1 MQALHDPAAPYVGS
15 PGPGPSLSPG
25 QRLSLL
31 NAWQRGFPLCDE
43 PFAVV
48 GTALGLPG
56 EQVLQAYRQLAQE
69 GALSRIGAVFAPGSG
84 GASVLAAMAV
94 PPGRLEAVAAVVSA
108 HPGVNHNYERE
119 NAYNLW
125 FVMTG
130 ASPVQV
136 EQAMVELEAA
146 TGLSALR
153 LPMLQPYRI
162 DLAFDLTADLAV
174 GQVGGLTAGP
184 CTGPVAGGS
193 AARPATSAPHG
204 LCAAATAVLADADW
218 PLAAL
223 AEAGLPLAAQPY
235 AAWAQALGTSATQV
249 QARLQQW
256 LHTGVLSRF
265 GVVVRHHELGFAA
278 NAMTVLNVPDAQV
291 DAAGRALAGQPGVT
305 LAYRR
310 ARATGWPYNLYFMV
324 HGAHRQAV
332 EQVLVSALQRSGLA
346 GMPRAVLFSRRR
358 FKQTGGRRFAAA
370 APTQQ
375 GADHALA

>member
-1 MQALHDPAAPYVGS
+1 MQAVPDPAAPALGS
-15 PGPGPSLSPG
+15 TGFQPSPA

-48 GTALGLPG
+48 GAALDLSAA
-56 EQVLQAYRQLAQE
+56 QVLQAYRQLAHE

-84 GASVLAAMAV
+84 GASILSAMAV
-94 PPGRLEAVAAVVSA
+94 PPERLEAVAAVVSA

-125 FVMTG
+125 FVVTG
-130 ASPVQV
+130 PSAAQV
-136 EQAMVELEAA
+136 ERTIASLEAD
-146 TGLSALR
+146 TGLTALR

-162 DLAFDLTADLAV
+162 DLAFDLSSE
-174 GQVGGLTAGP
+174 LT
-184 CTGPVAGGS
+184 TGPQHAAQAASCALQPPQVAPR
-193 AARPATSAPHG
+193 AQ
-204 LCAAATAVLADADW
+204 LADADW

-223 AEAGLPLAAQPY
+223 AEAGLPLVAQPY
-235 AAWAQALGTSATQV
+235 AQWAQALGTTTAQV
-249 QARLQQW
+249 QATLQQW
-256 LHTGVLSRF
+256 LHTGVLNRF

-278 NAMTVLNVPDAQV
+278 NAMTVLDVPDDEV
-291 DAAGRALAGQPGVT
+291 DAAGRALAAQPGVT

-310 ARATGWPYNLYFMV
+310 ARAPGWRYNLYCMV

-332 EQVLVSALQRSGLA
+332 EQVVASALERSGLA
-346 GMPRAVLFSRRR
+346 HQPHAVLFSRRR

-370 APTQQ
+370 APIAQ
-375 GADHALA
+375 GVAHALP

>member
-1 MQALHDPAAPYVGS
+1 MQAVPGPAAPSLGS
-15 PGPGPSLSPG
+15 PSPSPYPSPA

-48 GTALGLPG
+48 GAALGMPSA
-56 EQVLQAYRQLAQE
+56 QVLLAYRQLAQE

-94 PPGRLEAVAAVVSA
+94 PPDRLEAVAAVVSA

-119 NAYNLW
+119 NTYNLW
-125 FVMTG
+125 FVLTG
-130 ASPVQV
+130 ASDAQV
-136 EQAMVELEAA
+136 EQAMVALEAA
-146 TGLSALR
+146 TGLKALR

-162 DLAFDLTADLAV
+162 DLAFDLTAGAD
-174 GQVGGLTAGP
+174 AGV
-184 CTGPVAGGS
+184 VAGQASG
-193 AARPATSAPHG
+193 AGALPASLAPHG
-204 LCAAATAVLADADW
+204 PRAAATAVLADADW

-223 AEAGLPLAAQPY
+223 AEAGLPLVEQPY
-235 AAWAQALGTSATQV
+235 AAWAQALGTTAAQV
-249 QARLQQW
+249 HAGLQQW

-278 NAMTVLNVPDAQV
+278 NAMTVLDVPDAQV
-291 DAAGRALAGQPGVT
+291 DAAGRALAAQPGVT

-332 EQVLVSALQRSGLA
+332 EQVLARALERSALA
-346 GMPRAVLFSRRR
+346 DVPRAVLFSRRR
-358 FKQTGGRRFAAA
+358 FKQTGARRFAGA
-370 APTQQ
+370 APQPLNE
-375 GADHALA
+375 GAARAIA

>member
-1 MQALHDPAAPYVGS
+1 MQAVPDPAVPSQGS
-15 PGPGPSLSPG
+15 PSPSSSSHPSPA

-48 GTALGLPG
+48 GAALGMPSA
-56 EQVLQAYRQLAQE
+56 QVLQAYRQLAQE

-94 PPGRLEAVAAVVSA
+94 PPDRLETVAAVVSA

-119 NAYNLW
+119 NTYNLW
-125 FVMTG
+125 FVLTG
-130 ASPVQV
+130 ASEVQV
-136 EQAMVELEAA
+136 EQAMVALEAA

-162 DLAFDLTADLAV
+162 DLAFDLAA
-174 GQVGGLTAGP
+174 GLTAGT
-184 CTGPVAGGS
+184 CIGSVAVGS
-193 AARPATSAPHG
+193 AALPASQAPHG
-204 LCAAATAVLADADW
+204 PRAAATAVLADADW

-223 AEAGLPLAAQPY
+223 AEAGLPLVEQPY
-235 AAWAQALGTSATQV
+235 AAWAQALGTTAAQV

-256 LHTGVLSRF
+256 VHTGVLSRF

-278 NAMTVLNVPDAQV
+278 NAMTVLDVPDAQV
-291 DAAGRALAGQPGVT
+291 DAAGRALAAQPGVT

-332 EQVLVSALQRSGLA
+332 EQVLASALERSGLA
-346 GMPRAVLFSRRR
+346 AVPRAVLFSRRR
-358 FKQTGGRRFAAA
+358 FKQTGGRRFGSATPV
-370 APTQQ
+370 APQ
-375 GADHALA
+375 GVVQEVADAVH

>member
-1 MQALHDPAAPYVGS
+1 MQAVPDPAAPALAS
-15 PGPGPSLSPG
+15 PCSHPSPA

-48 GTALGLPG
+48 GAAVGMPSA
-56 EQVLQAYRQLAQE
+56 QVLQAYRQLAQE

-94 PPGRLEAVAAVVSA
+94 PPDRLEAVAAVVSA

-119 NAYNLW
+119 NTYNLW

-130 ASPVQV
+130 ASEAQV
-136 EQAMVELEAA
+136 EQAMVALEAA
-146 TGLSALR
+146 TGLKALR

-162 DLAFDLTADLAV
+162 DLAFDLTAGAD
-174 GQVGGLTAGP
+174 AGV
-184 CTGPVAGGS
+184 VAGQASG
-193 AARPATSAPHG
+193 AGALPASLAPHG
-204 LCAAATAVLADADW
+204 PRAGATAVLADADW

-223 AEAGLPLAAQPY
+223 AEAGLPLVEQPY
-235 AAWAQALGTSATQV
+235 AAWAQALGTTAAQV
-249 QARLQQW
+249 QACLQQW

-278 NAMTVLNVPDAQV
+278 NAMTVLDVPDAQV
-291 DAAGRALAGQPGVT
+291 DAAGRALAAQPGVT

-332 EQVLVSALQRSGLA
+332 EQVLASALERSALA
-346 GMPRAVLFSRRR
+346 AAPRAVLFSRRR
-358 FKQTGGRRFAAA
+358 FKQTGARRFAAA
-370 APTQQ
+370 APQPQ
-375 GADHALA
+375 DEGVARAIA

>member
-1 MQALHDPAAPYVGS
+1 MQAVHDPGV
-15 PGPGPSLSPG
+15 PSLASPSSHPSPA

-48 GTALGLPG
+48 GAALDMPSA
-56 EQVLQAYRQLAQE
+56 QVLQAYRQLAQE

-94 PPGRLEAVAAVVSA
+94 PPDRLEAVAAVVSA

-119 NAYNLW
+119 NTYNLW
-125 FVMTG
+125 FVLTG
-130 ASPVQV
+130 ASEVQV

-162 DLAFDLTADLAV
+162 DLAFDLTVGAD
-174 GQVGGLTAGP
+174 AGV
-184 CTGPVAGGS
+184 VAGQASG
-193 AARPATSAPHG
+193 AGALPASLAPHG
-204 LCAAATAVLADADW
+204 PRAAATAVLADADW

-223 AEAGLPLAAQPY
+223 AEAGLPLVEQPY
-235 AAWAQALGTSATQV
+235 AAWAQALGTTAAQV

-256 LHTGVLSRF
+256 VHTGVLSRF
-265 GVVVRHHELGFAA
+265 GVVVRHHELGFSA
-278 NAMTVLNVPDAQV
+278 NAMTVLDVPDAQV
-291 DAAGRALAGQPGVT
+291 DAAGRALAAQPGVT

-332 EQVLVSALQRSGLA
+332 EQVLASALERSGLA
-346 GMPRAVLFSRRR
+346 AVPRAVLFSRRR
-358 FKQTGGRRFAAA
+358 FKQTGGRRFGSATPV
-370 APTQQ
+370 APQ
-375 GADHALA
+375 GVVQGVADAVH

>member
-1 MQALHDPAAPYVGS
+1 MQAVPDPAV
-15 PGPGPSLSPG
+15 PSLASPSSHPSPA

-48 GTALGLPG
+48 GAALDMPSA
-56 EQVLQAYRQLAQE
+56 QVLQAYRQLAQE

-94 PPGRLEAVAAVVSA
+94 PPDRLEAVAAVVSA

-119 NAYNLW
+119 NTYNLW
-125 FVMTG
+125 FVLTG
-130 ASPVQV
+130 ASEVQV

-146 TGLSALR
+146 AHLPALR

-162 DLAFDLTADLAV
+162 DLAFDLTVGAD
-174 GQVGGLTAGP
+174 AGV
-184 CTGPVAGGS
+184 VAGQASG
-193 AARPATSAPHG
+193 AGALPASLAPHG
-204 LCAAATAVLADADW
+204 PRAAATAVLADADW

-223 AEAGLPLAAQPY
+223 AEAGLPLVEQPY
-235 AAWAQALGTSATQV
+235 AAWAQALGATAAQL
-249 QARLQQW
+249 QSRLQQW

-278 NAMTVLNVPDAQV
+278 NAMTVLDVPDAQV
-291 DAAGRALAGQPGVT
+291 DAAGRALAAQPGVT

-332 EQVLVSALQRSGLA
+332 EQVLASALERSGLA
-346 GMPRAVLFSRRR
+346 AVPRAVLFSRRR
-358 FKQTGGRRFAAA
+358 FKQTGGRRFGSATPV
-370 APTQQ
+370 APQ
-375 GADHALA
+375 GVVQGVADAVH

>member
-1 MQALHDPAAPYVGS
+1 MQAVPDPAVPALAS
-15 PGPGPSLSPG
+15 PSPSSSSHPSPA

-48 GTALGLPG
+48 GAALDMPSA
-56 EQVLQAYRQLAQE
+56 QVLQAYRQLAHE

-94 PPGRLEAVAAVVSA
+94 PADRLEAVAAVVSA

-119 NAYNLW
+119 NTYNLW
-125 FVMTG
+125 FVLTG
-130 ASPVQV
+130 ASDAQV
-136 EQAMVELEAA
+136 EQAMLALEAA
-146 TGLSALR
+146 TGLKALR

-162 DLAFDLTADLAV
+162 DLAFDLTAGAD
-174 GQVGGLTAGP
+174 AGV
-184 CTGPVAGGS
+184 VAGQAPGAGALPAS
-193 AARPATSAPHG
+193 LAPHGPRAPATS
-204 LCAAATAVLADADW
+204 VLADADW

-223 AEAGLPLAAQPY
+223 AEAGLPLVEQPY
-235 AAWAQALGTSATQV
+235 ATWAQALGTTAAQV

-265 GVVVRHHELGFAA
+265 GVVVRHHELGYAA
-278 NAMTVLNVPDAQV
+278 NAMTVLDVPDAEV
-291 DAAGRALAGQPGVT
+291 DAAGRALAAQPGVT

-332 EQVLVSALQRSGLA
+332 EQVLANALERSALA
-346 GMPRAVLFSRRR
+346 DVPRAVLFSRRR
-358 FKQTGGRRFAAA
+358 FKQTGARRFAAA
-370 APTQQ
+370 APQPQ
-375 GADHALA
+375 SEGVAHAIA

>member
-1 MQALHDPAAPYVGS
+1 MQAVPDPAAPSLAS
-15 PGPGPSLSPG
+15 PSPSPYPSPA

-48 GTALGLPG
+48 GAALDMPSA
-56 EQVLQAYRQLAQE
+56 QVLQAYRQLAQE

-94 PPGRLEAVAAVVSA
+94 PPDRLEAVAAVVSA
-108 HPGVNHNYERE
+108 HSGVNHNYERE

-125 FVMTG
+125 FVLTG
-130 ASPVQV
+130 ASDAQV
-136 EQAMVELEAA
+136 EQAMVALEAA

-162 DLAFDLTADLAV
+162 DLAFDLAT
-174 GQVGGLTAGP
+174 GLTAGP
-184 CTGPVAGGS
+184 CIGPVAVGC
-193 AARPATSAPHG
+193 AALPASQAPHG
-204 LCAAATAVLADADW
+204 PRAAATAVLADADW

-223 AEAGLPLAAQPY
+223 AEAGLPLVEQPY
-235 AAWAQALGTSATQV
+235 AAWAQALGTTAAQV

-256 LHTGVLSRF
+256 VHTGVLSRF

-278 NAMTVLNVPDAQV
+278 NAMTVLDVPDAQV
-291 DAAGRALAGQPGVT
+291 DAAGRALAAQPGVT

-332 EQVLVSALQRSGLA
+332 EQVLASALERSGLA
-346 GMPRAVLFSRRR
+346 AVPRAVLFSRRR
-358 FKQTGGRRFAAA
+358 FKQTGGRRFGSATPV
-370 APTQQ
+370 APQ
-375 GADHALA
+375 GVVQGVADAVH

>member
-1 MQALHDPAAPYVGS
+1 V
-15 PGPGPSLSPG
+15 PSLASPSSHPSPA

-48 GTALGLPG
+48 GAALDMPSA
-56 EQVLQAYRQLAQE
+56 QVLQAYRQLAQE

-94 PPGRLEAVAAVVSA
+94 PPDRLEAVAAVVSA

-119 NAYNLW
+119 NTYNLW
-125 FVMTG
+125 FVLTG
-130 ASPVQV
+130 ASDAQV
-136 EQAMVELEAA
+136 EQAMQGLEAA
-146 TGLSALR
+146 TGLNALR

-162 DLAFDLTADLAV
+162 DLAFDLTAGAD
-174 GQVGGLTAGP
+174 AGV
-184 CTGPVAGGS
+184 VAGQASG
-193 AARPATSAPHG
+193 AGALPASLAPHG
-204 LCAAATAVLADADW
+204 PRAAATAVLADADW

-223 AEAGLPLAAQPY
+223 AEAGLPLVEQPY
-235 AAWAQALGTSATQV
+235 AAWAQALGATAAQL
-249 QARLQQW
+249 QSRLQQW

-278 NAMTVLNVPDAQV
+278 NAMTVLDVPDAQV
-291 DAAGRALAGQPGVT
+291 DAAGRALAAQPGVT

-332 EQVLVSALQRSGLA
+332 EQVLASALEHSGLA
-346 GMPRAVLFSRRR
+346 AVPRAVLFSRRR
-358 FKQTGGRRFAAA
+358 FKQTGGRRFGSATPV
-370 APTQQ
+370 APQ
-375 GADHALA
+375 GVVQGVADAVH